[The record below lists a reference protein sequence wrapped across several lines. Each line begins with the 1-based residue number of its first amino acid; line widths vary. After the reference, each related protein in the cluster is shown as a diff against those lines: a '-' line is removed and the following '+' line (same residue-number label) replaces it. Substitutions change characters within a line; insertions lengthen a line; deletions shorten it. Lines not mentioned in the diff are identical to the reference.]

1 MARPPAVSTTRRT
14 AVGLGLATLAAP
26 VLRAGAEEEQE
37 AQEAPAAEK
46 WVPATPMEAFMGP
59 PPKKA
64 APKQAPPKKAPV
76 YPWDGVKDSLP
87 PIAGV
92 NKPAKGTFSD
102 ATKALGLPDFSSL
115 GSYKPPAYKAR
126 STEVRTAVASSGA
139 AAPSVPSGVALP
151 AIDGTL
157 KTVLGSA
164 AVLVAA
170 AAPFFLPS
178 GTPRTDVG
186 ATPAA
191 GSTQQGD
198 TPVQLDALPA
208 WMSKLKKKKPA
219 APGVDEGRAE
229 LAEPK
234 ETIAE
239 LAELKRIVAEFTE
252 PKKTIAELAEL
263 KKTIELSGA
272 GSGTAQPPDATPTS
286 LPGDD
291 GS

>member
-1 MARPPAVSTTRRT
+1 MLLVVVVPVTPCLARPPAVSTTRRT

-26 VLRAGAEEEQE
+26 VLRAGAEDE
-37 AQEAPAAEK
+37 QEAPAAEK

-64 APKQAPPKKAPV
+64 APRPRPATPV

-157 KTVLGSA
+157 KKVLGSA

-178 GTPRTDVG
+178 STPRTDVG

-191 GSTQQGD
+191 GSTQQGE

-208 WMSKLKKKKPA
+208 WMSKLKKKKPP

-234 ETIAE
+234 KTIVE
-239 LAELKRIVAEFTE
+239 LAE
-252 PKKTIAELAEL
+252 PKQTIAELAEL

-272 GSGTAQPPDATPTS
+272 GTAQPPDATPTS
-286 LPGDD
+286 LPGDG

>member
-1 MARPPAVSTTRRT
+1 M
-14 AVGLGLATLAAP
+14 
-26 VLRAGAEEEQE
+26 
-37 AQEAPAAEK
+37 
-46 WVPATPMEAFMGP
+46 
-59 PPKKA
+59 
-64 APKQAPPKKAPV
+64 
-76 YPWDGVKDSLP
+76 
-87 PIAGV
+87 
-92 NKPAKGTFSD
+92 
-102 ATKALGLPDFSSL
+102 
-115 GSYKPPAYKAR
+115 
-126 STEVRTAVASSGA
+126 ASSGVA
-139 AAPSVPSGVALP
+139 AQSVPSGVALP

-157 KTVLGSA
+157 KKVLGSA
-164 AVLVAA
+164 AVLAAA

-178 GTPRTDVG
+178 STPRTDAG

-234 ETIAE
+234 ETIVE
-239 LAELKRIVAEFTE
+239 LAEQKKIVAEFTE
-252 PKKTIAELAEL
+252 PKKTIAELAGL

-272 GSGTAQPPDATPTS
+272 GTAQPPATPTS

>member
-46 WVPATPMEAFMGP
+46 WVPATPMEALMGP
-59 PPKKA
+59 
-64 APKQAPPKKAPV
+64 PPKKAPV

-157 KTVLGSA
+157 KKVLGSA

-178 GTPRTDVG
+178 STPRTDVG

-272 GSGTAQPPDATPTS
+272 GTAQPPATPTS

>member
-1 MARPPAVSTTRRT
+1 MARPPAVSTSRRT

-26 VLRAGAEEEQE
+26 VLRAGAEDE
-37 AQEAPAAEK
+37 QEAPAAEK
-46 WVPATPMEAFMGP
+46 WVPATPMEALMGP
-59 PPKKA
+59 PPKKV
-64 APKQAPPKKAPV
+64 APRPRPATPV

-115 GSYKPPAYKAR
+115 GSYKAPAYKAR

-157 KTVLGSA
+157 KKVLGSA
-164 AVLVAA
+164 AVLAAA

-178 GTPRTDVG
+178 STPRTDAG

-208 WMSKLKKKKPA
+208 WMSKLKKKKPP

-234 ETIAE
+234 ETIVE
-239 LAELKRIVAEFTE
+239 LAEQKKIVAEFTE
-252 PKKTIAELAEL
+252 PKKTIAELAGL

-272 GSGTAQPPDATPTS
+272 GTAQPPDATPTS

>member
-1 MARPPAVSTTRRT
+1 MLLVVVVPVTPCLARPPAVSTSRRT

-26 VLRAGAEEEQE
+26 VLRAGAEDE
-37 AQEAPAAEK
+37 QEAPAAEK

-64 APKQAPPKKAPV
+64 APRPRPATPV

-157 KTVLGSA
+157 KKVLGSA

-178 GTPRTDVG
+178 STPRTDVG

-208 WMSKLKKKKPA
+208 WMSRLKKKKPP

-234 ETIAE
+234 KTIVE
-239 LAELKRIVAEFTE
+239 LAE
-252 PKKTIAELAEL
+252 PKQTIAELAEL

-272 GSGTAQPPDATPTS
+272 GTAQPPDATPTS
-286 LPGDD
+286 LPGDG

>member
-1 MARPPAVSTTRRT
+1 MLLVVVVPVTPCLARPPAVSTTRRT

-26 VLRAGAEEEQE
+26 VLRAGAEDEQE

-64 APKQAPPKKAPV
+64 APRPRPATPV

-102 ATKALGLPDFSSL
+102 ATKALGLPNFSSL
-115 GSYKPPAYKAR
+115 GSYKAPAYKAR

-157 KTVLGSA
+157 KKVLGSA
-164 AVLVAA
+164 AVLAAA

-178 GTPRTDVG
+178 STPRTDVG

-208 WMSKLKKKKPA
+208 WMSKLKKKKPP

-239 LAELKRIVAEFTE
+239 LAE
-252 PKKTIAELAEL
+252 PKKTIEELAEL

-272 GSGTAQPPDATPTS
+272 GTAQPPATPTS

>member
-1 MARPPAVSTTRRT
+1 VSTTRRT

-26 VLRAGAEEEQE
+26 VLRAGAEDEQE

-59 PPKKA
+59 PPKRA

-139 AAPSVPSGVALP
+139 AAQSVPSGVALP

-157 KTVLGSA
+157 KKVLGSA

-178 GTPRTDVG
+178 STPRTDVG

-208 WMSKLKKKKPA
+208 WMSKLKKKKPP

-234 ETIAE
+234 ETM
-239 LAELKRIVAEFTE
+239 AEFTE

-272 GSGTAQPPDATPTS
+272 GTAQPPATPTS

>member
-1 MARPPAVSTTRRT
+1 MLLVLVVPVTPCLARPPAVSTTRRT

-26 VLRAGAEEEQE
+26 VLRAGADDE
-37 AQEAPAAEK
+37 QEAPAAEK

-157 KTVLGSA
+157 KKVLGSA

-178 GTPRTDVG
+178 STPRTDAG

-239 LAELKRIVAEFTE
+239 LAELK
-252 PKKTIAELAEL
+252 
-263 KKTIELSGA
+263 KTIELSGA
-272 GSGTAQPPDATPTS
+272 GTAQPPATPTS

>member
-26 VLRAGAEEEQE
+26 VLRAGAEDE
-37 AQEAPAAEK
+37 QEAPAAEK

-64 APKQAPPKKAPV
+64 APKKAPV

-115 GSYKPPAYKAR
+115 GSYKAPAYKAR

-139 AAPSVPSGVALP
+139 AAQSVPSGVALP

-157 KTVLGSA
+157 KKVLGSA
-164 AVLVAA
+164 AVLAAA

-178 GTPRTDVG
+178 STPRTDAG

-219 APGVDEGRAE
+219 APGVDEGGAE

-239 LAELKRIVAEFTE
+239 LAE
-252 PKKTIAELAEL
+252 PKKTIEELAEL
-263 KKTIELSGA
+263 KKTIELSGT
-272 GSGTAQPPDATPTS
+272 GTAQPPATPTS

>member
-14 AVGLGLATLAAP
+14 ALGLGLATLAAP
-26 VLRAGAEEEQE
+26 VLRAGAEDE
-37 AQEAPAAEK
+37 QEAPAAEK
-46 WVPATPMEAFMGP
+46 WVPATPMEALMGP
-59 PPKKA
+59 PPKRA

-126 STEVRTAVASSGA
+126 STEVRTAVESSGA
-139 AAPSVPSGVALP
+139 AAQSVPSGVALP

-157 KTVLGSA
+157 KKVLGSV

-178 GTPRTDVG
+178 STPRTDVG

-198 TPVQLDALPA
+198 TPVQLDALPG
-208 WMSKLKKKKPA
+208 WMSKLKKKKPPRYEKPP
-219 APGVDEGRAE
+219 APGVDEGRAD

-234 ETIAE
+234 GTIAE
-239 LAELKRIVAEFTE
+239 LAE

>member
-1 MARPPAVSTTRRT
+1 MLLVVVVPVTPCLARPPAVSTSRRT

-26 VLRAGAEEEQE
+26 VLRAGAEDE
-37 AQEAPAAEK
+37 QEAPAAEK
-46 WVPATPMEAFMGP
+46 WVPATPMEALMGP

-64 APKQAPPKKAPV
+64 APRPRPATPV

-157 KTVLGSA
+157 KKVLGSA
-164 AVLVAA
+164 AVLAAA

-178 GTPRTDVG
+178 STPRTDVG

-234 ETIAE
+234 
-239 LAELKRIVAEFTE
+239 
-252 PKKTIAELAEL
+252 KTIAELAEL

-272 GSGTAQPPDATPTS
+272 GTAQPPDATPTS
-286 LPGDD
+286 LPGDG